1 MSPTEHI
8 LKQAIIKEII
18 GSIKKGGVELILK
31 SPHLC
36 SLVVGAI
43 YKELGQNTFNACNVP
58 SKEDILNATKSLPLD
73 WNGADSFIYNE
84 QV

>member
-43 YKELGQNTFNACNVP
+43 YTYTQLEN
-58 SKEDILNATKSLPLD
+58 D
-73 WNGADSFIYNE
+73 
-84 QV
+84 